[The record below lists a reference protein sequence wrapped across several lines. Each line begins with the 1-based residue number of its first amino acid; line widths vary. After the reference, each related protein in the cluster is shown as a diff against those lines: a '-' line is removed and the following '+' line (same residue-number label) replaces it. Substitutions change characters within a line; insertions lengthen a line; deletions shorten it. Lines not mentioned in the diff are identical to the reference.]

1 MRVKRTKA
9 YKKVMKL
16 YQQSFG
22 FREPYQVLV
31 SADFLLEGV
40 AKNLEVIKTL
50 EDALQGKVKPLI
62 TFCSIRDVREE
73 GEHRSK
79 AIAVSKGFEKRR
91 CPHKDPVPGSQCI
104 SEILGDENRYNYCVA
119 VQDEML
125 RARLRKV
132 PGVPL
137 VCVKQSTMVLEKP
150 QDVVKQMADSKSR
163 EKLGLS
169 DLERKMLEAVKKKDR
184 EEKLALMPPKHKKKK
199 KGPKG
204 PNPLSMKKSKK
215 GVSTPSSDKTKSKQT
230 TKPPSGSS
238 IPGAQSSATP
248 AKPST
253 SAAGTK
259 RGLSSGQEAP
269 SVRTKKI
276 RVSESM
282 QQPTSNGPSQSTS
295 GQQQKSRRKR
305 ENSKA

>member
-9 YKKVMKL
+9 YRKVMKL

-91 CPHKDPVPGSQCI
+91 CPHKDPIPGSQCI
-104 SEILGDENRYNYCVA
+104 SEILGDENKYNYCVA
-119 VQDEML
+119 VQDETL

-150 QDVVKQMADSKSR
+150 QDMVKQMADSKSR

-169 DLERKMLEAVKKKDR
+169 ELERKMLEAVKKRDR

-199 KGPKG
+199 GPKG
-204 PNPLSMKKSKK
+204 PNPLSVKKSKK
-215 GVSTPSSDKTKSKQT
+215 GVSTPSSGKPKPKQAM
-230 TKPPSGSS
+230 KPPSGSS
-238 IPGAQSSATP
+238 RPSEQSSVTS

-253 SAAGTK
+253 SASGTK
-259 RGLSSGQEAP
+259 RGLSSRQEAP
-269 SVRTKKI
+269 SVRIKKI
-276 RVSESM
+276 RVSEST
-282 QQPTSNGPSQSTS
+282 Q
-295 GQQQKSRRKR
+295 
-305 ENSKA
+305 